1 MTLRFSSADYALAAI
16 ALCGVLL
23 FGAEIMEHRF
33 AMDPCPMCL
42 MQRLWIFAAGLAA
55 YAGLAHNPRWGIYP
69 LLTIVA
75 ALVGGWVSARHLWL
89 QSPFADKV
97 PSCGPETADD
107 MIEYFSLPD
116 ILSGMFF
123 GTGDCAQVDAFL
135 GVSLPLWA
143 LLGFAALI
151 ALAALQ
157 WRARLVR

>member
-1 MTLRFSSADYALAAI
+1 MTLRFSSADYALAAV

-23 FGAEIMEHRF
+23 FGAQIMEHRF

-42 MQRLWIFAAGLAA
+42 MQRLWIFAAALAA

-75 ALVGGWVSARHLWL
+75 ALIGGAVSVRQLWL
-89 QSPFADKV
+89 QSLPADQV
-97 PSCGPETADD
+97 PACGPPVDY
-107 MIEYFSLPD
+107 MIENFSLLD
-116 ILSGMFF
+116 TLSSMFF

-157 WRARLVR
+157 WRARVVR

>member
-1 MTLRFSSADYALAAI
+1 MTLRFNSADYALAAI

-75 ALVGGWVSARHLWL
+75 SLIGGAVSAHQLWL
-89 QSPFADKV
+89 QS
-97 PSCGPETADD
+97 SSQLGGCGRPAGYMIDNSPWRET
-107 MIEYFSLPD
+107 
-116 ILSGMFF
+116 LSAMFF
-123 GTGDCAQVDAFL
+123 GDGSCQPSYFL
-135 GVSLPLWA
+135 GLDLALWA

-151 ALAALQ
+151 ALAA
-157 WRARLVR
+157 